1 MWFDCFA
8 ARLPGKE
15 YTPFSEICKQLKAE
29 YGAEYLEESRIP
41 SIKMMHQ
48 VNVANIAKE
57 KGLPEKELQIR
68 GLSIPVTEKTFCY
81 TQGDFTPE
89 RDGLLY
95 LAYEERTGYQSSNS
109 NQLFLEDCQRHHPRG
124 HNRKYGALSDLQE
137 MGRVLLG
144 NLWRESGRRHRPA
157 EAGGYRRIANP
168 APTGLMIIF
177 TKERRY
183 LL

>member
-109 NQLFLEDCQRHHPRG
+109 NQLFLEVLIARGITQEDITGNTEHLQTYRKWGAYYWETYGGKAAGNIDQRKPVDTD
-124 HNRKYGALSDLQE
+124 K
-137 MGRVLLG
+137 
-144 NLWRESGRRHRPA
+144 
-157 EAGGYRRIANP
+157 
-168 APTGLMIIF
+168 
-177 TKERRY
+177 
-183 LL
+183 